1 MFCPRCRSEFAEG
14 VKKCKECEIRLV
26 DELPPDTGAEMP
38 EVVAVFT
45 SYSPA
50 ILAMAESF
58 LESAGIQY
66 FVKDDLTLKMFEVD
80 VPAEIQVAVEDA
92 EDARKLLEDLKEKE
106 SEEEA
111 FDDENED
118 YEEKEEFEEE
128 QETELEY
135 DDDYDL
141 DDDDYSG
148 RRNPRRRR

>member
-1 MFCPRCRSEFAEG
+1 MFCPRCRSEYAEG
-14 VKKCKECEIRLV
+14 IKKCKECEIRLV
-26 DELPPDTGAEMP
+26 DELPPDSGTEMP
-38 EVVAVFT
+38 EVVTVFS

-58 LESAGIQY
+58 LESAGILY

-80 VPAEIQVAVEDA
+80 VPAEVQVAVDDA

-106 SEEEA
+106 SEEEV
-111 FDDENED
+111 FNDESDD
-118 YEEKEEFEEE
+118 YHEEEEIEEE
-128 QETELEY
+128 QDAELEY

-148 RRNPRRRR
+148 RRDPRRRR